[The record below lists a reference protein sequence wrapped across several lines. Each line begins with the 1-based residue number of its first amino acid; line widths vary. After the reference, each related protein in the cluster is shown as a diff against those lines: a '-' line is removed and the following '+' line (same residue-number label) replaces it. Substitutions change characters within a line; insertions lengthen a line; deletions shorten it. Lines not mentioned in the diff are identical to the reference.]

1 MCVVKEVDFPY
12 AQCYSFGMS
21 NILHTMEKLARV
33 IYEPNLFHPAWT
45 NPKHPDFRTH
55 GAVLNTAT
63 GAVLAGAGVEALRR
77 TKHGFSTWKEALE
90 SADKFREPGADRKLT
105 ALFRTKA
112 GRLGAGLLGLGLGV
126 PIFTNNAAHLFGMN
140 KKASPFLHPEVHK
153 AMIDAHNSILQDEA
167 NKTIRD
173 GILVGTGAGAGA
185 GGLMAGIGKKLG
197 KNISKTKFGLLT
209 GAGALLG
216 GTGLGLL
223 SNRAANRFNQF
234 KIPTEE

>member
-1 MCVVKEVDFPY
+1 
-12 AQCYSFGMS
+12 
-21 NILHTMEKLARV
+21 MEKVA
-33 IYEPNLFHPAWT
+33 
-45 NPKHPDFRTH
+45 
-55 GAVLNTAT
+55 
-63 GAVLAGAGVEALRR
+63 AL
-77 TKHGFSTWKEALE
+77 GIQ
-90 SADKFREPGADRKLT
+90 
-105 ALFRTKA
+105 KA
-112 GRLGAGLLGLGLGV
+112 
-126 PIFTNNAAHLFGMN
+126 
-140 KKASPFLHPEVHK
+140 ASPFLHPEVHK

-173 GILVGTGAGAGA
+173 GILVGTGAGAGV
-185 GGLMAGIGKKLG
+185 GGLVAGIGKKLG

>member
-1 MCVVKEVDFPY
+1 
-12 AQCYSFGMS
+12 
-21 NILHTMEKLARV
+21 MEKVA
-33 IYEPNLFHPAWT
+33 
-45 NPKHPDFRTH
+45 
-55 GAVLNTAT
+55 
-63 GAVLAGAGVEALRR
+63 AL
-77 TKHGFSTWKEALE
+77 GIQ
-90 SADKFREPGADRKLT
+90 
-105 ALFRTKA
+105 KA
-112 GRLGAGLLGLGLGV
+112 
-126 PIFTNNAAHLFGMN
+126 
-140 KKASPFLHPEVHK
+140 ASPFLHPEVHK

-185 GGLMAGIGKKLG
+185 GGLVAGIGKKLG